1 MDVEVEDS
9 NAKKVSP
16 DEEETKGCQIGSEKQ
31 PFVDAFQILLFLY
44 LFCTIPDKFYYKI
57 VLKPILHSQQMM

>member
-31 PFVDAFQILLFLY
+31 PFLDYSQILLSSY
-44 LFCTIPDKFYYKI
+44 TFCVLSHKKI
-57 VLKPILHSQQMM
+57 ILDHAEADTSTAGR